1 MKRTLVAVALA
12 LCGGGLIALLFEHA
26 GSSQVFAAMPAGQ
39 AQESEKVQGGRS
51 QQQAQTPPNG
61 QQPGKTG
68 LEPLQA
74 GKAMSPAE
82 QEQWEMDHIIGLEVR
97 VIQLQDQIKT
107 MASSDQAEIQTLQ
120 TSLQTL
126 QTQFANHSH
135 VASVTLPG
143 HTCVALDTYYLNNA
157 STHQNDFVSLYHTST
172 CVGHPDW
179 NGNTPNTAAGVH
191 VGLPIQGA
199 N

>member
-1 MKRTLVAVALA
+1 MKRKSVVIALT
-12 LCGGGLIALLFEHA
+12 LCGGALIASSRFEH
-26 GSSQVFAAMPAGQ
+26 STSTCVFAAAPAGQ
-39 AQESEKVQGGRS
+39 AQQSEVPQGGR
-51 QQQAQTPPNG
+51 QQQPLVPPSG
-61 QQPGKTG
+61 QQPAKGG
-68 LEPLQA
+68 LEPMQA
-74 GKAMSPAE
+74 GKAMTPAE
-82 QEQWEMDHIIGLEVR
+82 QEQWEMDHIIGLEVK

-107 MASSDQAEIQTLQ
+107 MAATDQALQ
-120 TSLQTL
+120 ASLQTL

-143 HTCVALDTYYLNNA
+143 HTCEALDTYYINNA
-157 STHQNDFVSLYHTST
+157 GTHQNDFVSLYHTSA

>member
-1 MKRTLVAVALA
+1 MRHTSVAALA
-12 LCGGGLIALLFEHA
+12 FCGGALIASLLFNHT
-26 GSSQVFAAMPAGQ
+26 SSTRVFAAAPAGQ
-39 AQESEKVQGGRS
+39 AQGYEKVQGGQS

-68 LEPLQA
+68 LKPLEP
-74 GKAMSPAE
+74 GKAMTPAE
-82 QEQWEMDHIIGLEVR
+82 QEQWEMDHIIGLEVK
-97 VIQLQDQIKT
+97 VIQLQDQVNT
-107 MASSDQAEIQTLQ
+107 MAATDQAAIHTLQ
-120 TSLQTL
+120 ASLQTL

-135 VASVTLPG
+135 TVSVTLPG

-157 STHQNDFVSLYHTST
+157 STHQNDFVSLYHTSA

-191 VGLPIQGA
+191 VSLPTQGA